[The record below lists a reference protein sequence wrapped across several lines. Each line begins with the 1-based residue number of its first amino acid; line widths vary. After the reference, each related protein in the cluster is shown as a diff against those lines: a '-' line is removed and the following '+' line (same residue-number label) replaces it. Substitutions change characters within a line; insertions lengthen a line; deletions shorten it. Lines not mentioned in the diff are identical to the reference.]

1 MNRVFLRNIM
11 LVGLTLVFAS
21 GCMAHKKMGDKKM
34 GNQGEMAMEGPPPEA
49 NVPIDMATAFA
60 NIDRGMKMMADME
73 GMMKHVMMVQQAA
86 MQKGEALYNNPELG
100 EATRG
105 ISCNSCHPSG
115 ATTGG
120 EAQIPAMMGY
130 PGWKMPI
137 PSLIGAAATF
147 PKFKVPNANV
157 ISLAQMNNNCLTMF
171 VGGKH
176 RLPLNGED
184 SHALN
189 MYVTSL
195 SNGSEVAPGKMGM

>member
-1 MNRVFLRNIM
+1 MKRVTLQGIL
-11 LVGLTLVFAS
+11 LVGLTIVFAN
-21 GCMAHKKMGDKKM
+21 GCMAHKGMAGKNGMGDDHTA
-34 GNQGEMAMEGPPPEA
+34 MAGPTPEA
-49 NVPIDMATAFA
+49 NAPITMDVAFA
-60 NIDRGMKMMADME
+60 NIDRGMKMMGDME
-73 GMMKHVMMVQQAA
+73 AMMKHVMMVQQTA
-86 MQKGEALYNNPELG
+86 MKEGETLYNDPEIAG
-100 EATRG
+100 ATRG

-120 EAQIPAMMGY
+120 EAQIPAMLGY

-157 ISLAQMNNNCLTMF
+157 ISLAQMNNNCISMF
-171 VGGKH
+171 VGGK
-176 RLPLNGED
+176 RLPLNGEE

-195 SNGSEVAPGKMGM
+195 SNGTEVAPGKMGM